1 MTRVN
6 EIWREKTEVK
16 VKQRLSWKVWV
27 KRGKSRKK
35 LKMNKN
41 NDNERGRYEDEDKGR
56 SVTIK
61 TKLNVYGHVFIARP
75 KILPKNGSR
84 YKILSTRVER
94 DDDENVKMLNNFF
107 NVRGWWGGKR
117 QMVNKAIQKQHN
129 NIYWKGM
136 AQVGYSLCSL
146 VSL

>member
-1 MTRVN
+1 MKRKGSTLRQ
-6 EIWREKTEVK
+6 EARREDK
-16 VKQRLSWKVWV
+16 
-27 KRGKSRKK
+27 G
-35 LKMNKN
+35 
-41 NDNERGRYEDEDKGR
+41 GRYEDEDKGR

-107 NVRGWWGGKR
+107 
-117 QMVNKAIQKQHN
+117 
-129 NIYWKGM
+129 
-136 AQVGYSLCSL
+136 
-146 VSL
+146 